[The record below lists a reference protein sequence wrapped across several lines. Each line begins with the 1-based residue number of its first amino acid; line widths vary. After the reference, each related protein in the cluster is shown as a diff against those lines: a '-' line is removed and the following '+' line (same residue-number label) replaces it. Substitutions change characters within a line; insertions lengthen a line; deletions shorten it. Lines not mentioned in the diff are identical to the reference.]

1 LTPSFYV
8 DLIPKH
14 KGKNK
19 QINLVNVK
27 PKQQKAIQHQYCSL
41 SSKRILAAYS
51 LTRKHVALD
60 AKKKKSET
68 RRKIEMWWFTLY

>member
-19 QINLVNVK
+19 KINLDNVK
-27 PKQQKAIQHQYCSL
+27 PKQQKEIQHQYCSL

-51 LTRKHVALD
+51 LTRKHVAPD
-60 AKKKKSET
+60 AKKKK
-68 RRKIEMWWFTLY
+68 KLKKKQKK

>member
-19 QINLVNVK
+19 KINLDNVK

-51 LTRKHVALD
+51 LTRKQVAPN
-60 AKKKKSET
+60 AKKNSET
-68 RRKIEMWWFTLY
+68 RRKN